1 MSGTYA
7 GQAGEPKIYSILNDF
22 AFQWIF
28 GREGNEKLTISLL
41 NAILRFEDDRRI
53 EELQYLNPFNM
64 RRFRRDKLTVVDVK
78 ARDCRGR
85 WYNIEAQACEH
96 EAYIARTAYY
106 VAKLYSSQIFAGDNY
121 TALNSATSISIM
133 NFDLFENSDQ
143 VHEIFE
149 LRNRNGQLVLD
160 NSMSLHYID
169 LTKFN
174 RDKPRSLRTPFEKWL
189 DLMKFSHIYGKM
201 GVEIPPYLDEEV
213 YAMAIAQHRQL
224 NANEKMRRR
233 MEERERCEL
242 DIALIRGA
250 AYDKG
255 VARGHSLGKTEG
267 LIEGLAK
274 GKIEG
279 KAEGKAEGK
288 IEGRGE
294 GAAGVIKTVLVA
306 RFGEVPAELL
316 ARIDAVSALAT
327 LQQLAAAAA
336 TATSI
341 EDFAAHL
348 PPA

>member
-1 MSGTYA
+1 
-7 GQAGEPKIYSILNDF
+7 
-22 AFQWIF
+22 
-28 GREGNEKLTISLL
+28 
-41 NAILRFEDDRRI
+41 
-53 EELQYLNPFNM
+53 
-64 RRFRRDKLTVVDVK
+64 
-78 ARDCRGR
+78 
-85 WYNIEAQACEH
+85 
-96 EAYIARTAYY
+96 
-106 VAKLYSSQIFAGDNY
+106 
-121 TALNSATSISIM
+121 M

-267 LIEGLAK
+267 LVEGLAK
-274 GKIEG
+274 GK
-279 KAEGKAEGK
+279 A
-288 IEGRGE
+288 EGRGE
-294 GAAGVIKTVLVA
+294 GAAGVIKTVIVS

-316 ARIDAVSALAT
+316 ARIDKVRALAT

-336 TATSI
+336 TAISL